1 MMNNAILMMVDKDA
15 VGTEVYEMLQMMNK
29 TTEEVFLLLDNLLK
43 WAKRR
48 LNKQRIFK
56 QNVDIHEI
64 IRSTASLY
72 STMAEQKKI
81 RITTEG
87 IDGEAIGFVDEDMM
101 KTVVR
106 NLVSNAMKFC
116 FEGGEIH
123 IASVQEGDF
132 IHVSVKDNG
141 KGIKKEDQAKV
152 LDEDTHF
159 TTFGTN
165 NEKGSGLGLM
175 LCKDFVMQHDGKL
188 WFESEEG
195 KGTTFHFTMKVF
207 NQES

>member
-1 MMNNAILMMVDKDA
+1 MIRQGAEDYLLVTLLA
-15 VGTEVYEMLQMMNK
+15 FAFSVAGTRL
-29 TTEEVFLLLDNLLK
+29 FLELTGYPQL
-43 WAKRR
+43 
-48 LNKQRIFK
+48 
-56 QNVDIHEI
+56 
-64 IRSTASLY
+64 
-72 STMAEQKKI
+72 
-81 RITTEG
+81 G
-87 IDGEAIGFVDEDMM
+87 
-101 KTVVR
+101 
-106 NLVSNAMKFC
+106 
-116 FEGGEIH
+116 GGEIH
-123 IASVQEGDF
+123 IASAQEGDF

>member
-1 MMNNAILMMVDKDA
+1 MMNNALLMMVDKDA

-141 KGIKKEDQAKV
+141 CRIQRMS
-152 LDEDTHF
+152 L
-159 TTFGTN
+159 
-165 NEKGSGLGLM
+165 
-175 LCKDFVMQHDGKL
+175 
-188 WFESEEG
+188 
-195 KGTTFHFTMKVF
+195 FHCSF
-207 NQES
+207 NDSRNILFLNLLK